1 MGEPLDRG
9 GVKIVLTEA
18 GERADLR
25 GAHVI
30 EASPSLGAAGLIA
43 INYLVETLK
52 PVKIAEVKSLHFPH
66 VSIVDEGLASHP
78 SINLYLHRDGD
89 LKLVFISRNFPIES
103 EEGGYLIASKLHR
116 FLVERGAVN
125 YYLLSSSRITGER
138 AVFVASS
145 NPDDVRRFLDSGAR
159 ILSNLDNIP
168 ADKLSSYL
176 LMLYMRDT
184 GHACILVSEVVTYFP
199 DPISAR
205 MLITVLAKGL
215 GFKVDLER
223 LDEEIEKHRRILEE
237 VQKGYERMLQKQR
250 ERPSREPFYI
260 G

>member
-1 MGEPLDRG
+1 LGKIVDRDD
-9 GVKIVLTEA
+9 VKIILTEA
-18 GERADLR
+18 GENADLR

-43 INYLVETLK
+43 INYIVETLK
-52 PVKIAEVKSLHFPH
+52 PVKIAEIKSLHFPH
-66 VSIVDEGLASHP
+66 VSIVEEGLATHP
-78 SINLYLHRDGD
+78 SISLYLHRDGN
-89 LKLVFISRNFPIES
+89 LKLVFISRNFPIEN
-103 EEGGYLIASKLHR
+103 EESGYLIASKLHK

-145 NPDDVRRFLDSGAR
+145 NPDDMRGFLNSGAR

-199 DPISAR
+199 DPISAK

-215 GFKVDLER
+215 GFKVDLEQ
-223 LDEEIEKHRRILEE
+223 LDEEIEKHRKILEE
-237 VQKGYERMLQKQR
+237 VQKGYEQMLQKQR
-250 ERPSREPFYI
+250 GRPAREPFYI

>member
-1 MGEPLDRG
+1 LREPLDRG
-9 GVKIVLTEA
+9 DVKIVLTEA

-103 EEGGYLIASKLHR
+103 EEGGYLIARKLYR

-145 NPDDVRRFLDSGAR
+145 NPDDMRGFLDSGAR
-159 ILSNLDNIP
+159 MLSNLDNIP

-184 GHACILVSEVVTYFP
+184 GHVSEVVTYFP

-223 LDEEIEKHRRILEE
+223 LDEEIEKHRKILEE
-237 VQKGYERMLQKQR
+237 VQKGYERMLQRQM

>member
-1 MGEPLDRG
+1 MERSVNRG
-9 GVKIVLTEA
+9 GVEIVLTEA
-18 GERADLR
+18 GENADLR

-43 INYLVETLK
+43 INYLVETLN
-52 PVKIAEVKSLHFPH
+52 PIKIAKVKSLHFPH

-103 EEGGYLIASKLHR
+103 EEGGYLIASELHR

-138 AVFVASS
+138 AVFVASL
-145 NPDDVRRFLDSGAR
+145 NPDDARCFLNSGAR
-159 ILSNLDNIP
+159 MLSNLDNIP

-176 LMLYMRDT
+176 LMLYMKDP
-184 GHACILVSEVVTYFP
+184 GHACILISEVVTYFP
-199 DPISAR
+199 DPISAK

-215 GFKVDLER
+215 GFRVNLEQ
-223 LDEEIEKHRRILEE
+223 LDEEIEKHRKILEE
-237 VQKGYERMLQKQR
+237 VQKGYEQMLQRQR
-250 ERPSREPFYI
+250 EKPTREPFYI